1 MSGVRGGIACLW
13 LVTATAGAHAA
24 EGLEEVIVTATR
36 RAVDVQRVPAAIS
49 VVSAATIDDLSM
61 STIDDVAAQ
70 VPGVVVSRGSNTT
83 PWVFIR
89 GVGMNDINANSVG
102 SVGLYFDDVYLS
114 NTAAQMFPLFDL
126 ERVEV
131 LKGPQGTLYGRNTT
145 GGVLRMVPVNPAP
158 EPGGYAR
165 VSYGRHEQ
173 FDFEGAG
180 NVPLNELWSARLAGV
195 RHTREPIFENTNG
208 TGDASDVDTWAA
220 RGSLRYRS
228 DAQDWVLGL
237 YGARY
242 DALAPARDISLIAE
256 HPDRADIGKPRSGA
270 LGWPGW
276 DKADIR
282 GATLNGTADLGSVEL
297 ASVTGW
303 LESERNSGV
312 DLDFSPPE
320 WFSETRWNEATQFS
334 QELRIA
340 STGSSSLDWT
350 TGLYAFREDL
360 DATVQFRAD
369 QAFGNP
375 AVTFDSYAVYA
386 QQTTSAAAF
395 GHVAWHLTD
404 RLSLLAGA
412 RYTCEEKHFRTE
424 QEGYFGAPYEAAQQ
438 EARWCRPSGEV
449 GASVSWTPDTMAYAR
464 ISSGFRAG
472 GFNAGG
478 GVDDPRFEPEYV
490 DQYEIGLK
498 TVLAQDRLRVGA
510 AVFHS
515 DYRDMQ
521 VFALVTGLDGVLT
534 QYLTNAA
541 RSSIDGLEVELGWRP
556 LADLHLDLSGA
567 WLDARFDEYIDGADI
582 DRSGNRLVGAPRTS
596 LSALARYEPAL
607 ARGGHLQFIVD
618 ASYRDE
624 FYFNSANTARFA
636 SPSRTL
642 LGARVGYAGPEDRYR
657 VSLWGR
663 NLTDELYY
671 SRATSFLAIDAILV
685 GEPRSYGVEVELN
698 F

>member
-1 MSGVRGGIACLW
+1 MSGVRWGLACLW
-13 LVTATAGAHAA
+13 LVTATAGVRAA

-36 RAVDVQRVPAAIS
+36 RTLDVQQVPAAIS

-102 SVGLYFDDVYLS
+102 AVGIYLDDVYLS

-131 LKGPQGTLYGRNTT
+131 LKGPQGTLYGRNST
-145 GGVLRMVPVNPAP
+145 GGVMRMVPMNPAP
-158 EPGGYAR
+158 EAGGFAR

-180 NVPLNELWSARLAGV
+180 NVPLNERWSARLAGV
-195 RHTREPIFENTNG
+195 RHTREPMFENTNG

-220 RGSLRYRS
+220 RGSLRYQS
-228 DAQDWVLGL
+228 QAQDWVLGV

-242 DALAPARDISLIAE
+242 DALAPARDKSFIAQ
-256 HPDRADIGKPRSGA
+256 HPDRADIGKPRSEP

-276 DKADIR
+276 DKADIT
-282 GATLNGTADLGSVEL
+282 GATLNGTADLAHFEL

-303 LESERNSGV
+303 VESERDSKT

-320 WFSETRWNEATQFS
+320 WFAEARWNKAVQVS

-340 STGSSSLDWT
+340 SIGNASIDWT
-350 TGLYAFREDL
+350 AGLFGFHEDL
-360 DATVQFRAD
+360 DATVQFMAD
-369 QAFGNP
+369 HAFGSP

-395 GHVAWHLTD
+395 GHATWRLTG
-404 RLSLLAGA
+404 RFSLLAGA
-412 RYTCEEKHFRTE
+412 RYTCEEKRFDTE
-424 QEGYFGAPYEAAQQ
+424 QEGYFGAPYEAAKQR
-438 EARWCRPSGEV
+438 ARWCRPSGEV
-449 GASVSWTPDTMAYAR
+449 GASVHWTRDTMAYAR
-464 ISSGFRAG
+464 ISTGFRAG

-478 GVDDPRFEPEYV
+478 GVEDPPFEPEYV
-490 DQYEIGLK
+490 DQYEIGVK
-498 TVLAQDRLRVGA
+498 TVLAQERLRMGA
-510 AVFHS
+510 AIFHS

-521 VFALVTGLDGVLT
+521 VFALTTGTDGVVT

-541 RSSIDGLEVELGWRP
+541 RSSIDGVEVELGWRP
-556 LADLHLDLSGA
+556 LVDVHLDLSGA
-567 WLDARFDEYIDGADI
+567 WLDARFDEYVDGANV
-582 DRSGNRLVGAPRTS
+582 DRSGNRLAGAPRTTF
-596 LSALARYEPAL
+596 SALARYEPAL
-607 ARGGHLQFIVD
+607 SRGGRLQFIVD

-636 SPSRTL
+636 SPARTL

-657 VSLWGR
+657 VSIWGR

-685 GEPRSYGVEVELN
+685 GEPRSYGIELELN